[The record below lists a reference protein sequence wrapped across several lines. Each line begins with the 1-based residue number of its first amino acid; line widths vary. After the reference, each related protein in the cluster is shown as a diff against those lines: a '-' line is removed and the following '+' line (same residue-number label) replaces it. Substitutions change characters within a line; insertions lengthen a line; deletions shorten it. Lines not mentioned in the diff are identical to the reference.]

1 MRTPLVILCILL
13 SAIQIN
19 AQGCDG
25 QRYQDEIFSVDVTSR
40 IKFGEG
46 VQPNF
51 INPNA
56 TQELFLDLYQPAGD
70 TLSRRP
76 LIIWAFGGAFVF
88 GTRLSPDIVTLCNAF
103 ASRGY
108 VNASIDYR
116 LTPELLVNGDAVKA
130 YEAIM
135 KGVHDMAASIRYFY
149 KDAATVDAY
158 RIDTTKIF
166 IGGVSA
172 GGFTALHTL
181 HLDEIDEVPTDIL
194 NLFIDNGSFPGNS
207 GNPGY
212 SQDVAG
218 VINLC
223 GALGDTA
230 WIDPIGVPI
239 VSLHGDEDDVVP
251 HDSQINTLFGINLVT
266 HGTASIHP
274 KLDQIGTENDFYI
287 FHGAGHTPFVSNSA
301 YMDTTIW
308 FVRDFLYDQVC
319 AAATDMGEEIEGKN
333 LSIDI
338 FPNPAQDDFSIQVG
352 GEITGKLQLSIL
364 DQVGR
369 EVQVRQIIA
378 GRTHHLDI
386 STLTPG
392 VYLLKVFGKSSVRPA
407 YRKLVVH

>member
-88 GTRLSPDIVTLCNAF
+88 GTRPSPDIVTLCNAF